1 MWTISVLKL
10 GISFLW
16 LMNVVLNSC
25 TGDNKILYHGAAKE
39 TRGKAAKGRHII
51 MMINWSIFE
60 HESNIWVNFI
70 FMKLIELI
78 WSSWLKR
85 KRFVCWGRKW
95 FQELNWCLI
104 LISHSSHKGKGQW
117 MKMTRIYIYIYK
129 SYVRLEQNLIST
141 YVSLKFYVVNQSEI
155 IISGVTFTPS
165 MHD

>member
-117 MKMTRIYIYIYK
+117 MKLTRIYVCVCVWLEIKNKMERMDQEELI
-129 SYVRLEQNLIST
+129 SYVEFKYILTN
-141 YVSLKFYVVNQSEI
+141 FN
-155 IISGVTFTPS
+155 
-165 MHD
+165 D